1 MSKIAGFFTKLMEKY
16 LPDSFVIA
24 IFLTVFTIFLAFT
37 FKGVGIVQ
45 STLYWGSGLWD
56 LLAFTMQMTVILAT
70 GYVLAKTPIV
80 DRIINKLVKKVKTPR
95 AAVMVATLVCGVGC
109 WLNWGFGLIIGITVA
124 QKLAANIK
132 GVHYP
137 LIIAAAY
144 SGFTL
149 YGLGLSSSVPL
160 VIATPGH
167 FLEELMGVVPLSETI
182 FSFPM
187 LLATVLLL
195 IILPITNSLLHPKTK
210 DEIIEFDASL
220 LSEARE
226 EIATSIEATDS
237 TIATKLNNNS
247 FIGRVLG
254 VIGVVYVIAYFMD
267 GGSFNLFIVNTIILF
282 LGVLLMGSP
291 SRYVE
296 TLGEGIK
303 SVTGIVL
310 QYPLYAGI
318 MAILAGTGLASS
330 FAQIF
335 VDFSTDKTLPLW
347 GLISAYFINI
357 LAPSAGGQWAIQ
369 GPIMIEAANQIG
381 TSINITAMSVM
392 MGDTWNNLVQP
403 FWILPILALSKLKLK
418 DVMSYTVIMMFW
430 VGLVLIAVF
439 LLWAYL

>member
-1 MSKIAGFFTKLMEKY
+1 MR
-16 LPDSFVIA
+16 
-24 IFLTVFTIFLAFT
+24 TVPA
-37 FKGVGIVQ
+37 
-45 STLYWGSGLWD
+45 
-56 LLAFTMQMTVILAT
+56 LL
-70 GYVLAKTPIV
+70 
-80 DRIINKLVKKVKTPR
+80 
-95 AAVMVATLVCGVGC
+95 
-109 WLNWGFGLIIGITVA
+109 
-124 QKLAANIK
+124 
-132 GVHYP
+132 HYP

-167 FLEELMGVVPLSETI
+167 FLEELMGIVPLSETI

-195 IILPITNSLLHPKTK
+195 IILPITNSLLHPKAK

-237 TIATKLNNNS
+237 NIASKLNNNS
-247 FIGRVLG
+247 FIGRALGIIG
-254 VIGVVYVIAYFMD
+254 VIYVMAYFMD

-318 MAILAGTGLASS
+318 MGILAGTGLASS
-330 FAQIF
+330 FAQVF

>member
-1 MSKIAGFFTKLMEKY
+1 M
-16 LPDSFVIA
+16 
-24 IFLTVFTIFLAFT
+24 
-37 FKGVGIVQ
+37 GI
-45 STLYWGSGLWD
+45 
-56 LLAFTMQMTVILAT
+56 
-70 GYVLAKTPIV
+70 
-80 DRIINKLVKKVKTPR
+80 
-95 AAVMVATLVCGVGC
+95 
-109 WLNWGFGLIIGITVA
+109 
-124 QKLAANIK
+124 
-132 GVHYP
+132 
-137 LIIAAAY
+137 
-144 SGFTL
+144 
-149 YGLGLSSSVPL
+149 
-160 VIATPGH
+160 
-167 FLEELMGVVPLSETI
+167 VPLSETI

-195 IILPITNSLLHPKTK
+195 IILPITNSLLHPKAK

-237 TIATKLNNNS
+237 NIASKLNNNS
-247 FIGRVLG
+247 FIGRALGIIG
-254 VIGVVYVIAYFMD
+254 VIYVMAYFMD

-318 MAILAGTGLASS
+318 MGILAGTGLASS
-330 FAQIF
+330 FAQVF